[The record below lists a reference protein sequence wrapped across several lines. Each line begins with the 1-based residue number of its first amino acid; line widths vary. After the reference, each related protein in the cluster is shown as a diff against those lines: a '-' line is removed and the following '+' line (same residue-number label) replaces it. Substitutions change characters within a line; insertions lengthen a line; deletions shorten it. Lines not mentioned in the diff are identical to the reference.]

1 MQDVTT
7 EVTTTASKVLLILG
21 ISLAAHEFT
30 AGVVVASLGQV
41 AVSLQD
47 PPATKWELIKRVVGT
62 LIVAYIAAL
71 CCGEIDMLKP
81 WYMLIMGVSGAFSMV
96 LIKVL
101 GLVKKKAES
110 RAEPV
115 ADKIIGI
122 AEDKFDKIKP

>member
-1 MQDVTT
+1 MQSETV
-7 EVTTTASKVLLILG
+7 TASNQILLTLG
-21 ISLAAHEFT
+21 IALATQEFT
-30 AGVVVASLGQV
+30 AGVIVACLGQV

-47 PPATKWELIKRVVGT
+47 PPGTWWELIKRVVGT
-62 LIVAYIAAL
+62 LIVAYIAAI
-71 CCGEIDMLKP
+71 CCGEIGTIKP
-81 WYMLIMGVSGAFSMV
+81 YYMLIMGVSGAFSMV

-122 AEDKFDKIKP
+122 AQDKLDQIKP